1 MILLFEEYQY
11 TNADD
16 IALIR
21 RCVAQAYLTET
32 ASGVK
37 AGCVGYFYCTNPE
50 VNDVVFVL
58 PKVFIKEDGTAFG
71 KYKPEEIIKLDS
83 LSDKSLNDEKETVFE
98 FSAWLYQAI
107 AHFVERNPGTE
118 IVKMSDVQE
127 VASSRGEKC
136 ETYLDIILQ
145 LQKFQKEHR
154 HLFTFISIV
163 NRSGTHKINWN
174 RTVRKVQPFLQDGT
188 PVYMDFYNKT
198 KSINFDEELI
208 VLFYSTLRF
217 LQEKMRF
224 KTVCDLCYD
233 LISVRKIES
242 MIAQGQ
248 GTRRL
253 RAIRKK
259 YFTDELVK
267 LWNLLYV
274 FFEKAEKI
282 ASGKYHQEKMIAVKF
297 NIIFEDMIDQLI
309 GGNEGNDDL
318 LKLKH
323 QKDGKRLDHLYKE
336 PSLINKGGEIYFI
349 GDSKYYKESTDLGET
364 AVYKQFTYAKNIIQY
379 HIDIFNK
386 NKQYPDEL
394 QYRDELTEGYNIT
407 PNFFIRASAIKKD
420 NSLYGYTEDGLKN
433 EYDDDVKDKQN
444 KLVNYH
450 FPNRLFDRDTFV
462 LQTYNINFLYVLAHY
477 VQGADKG
484 IQEHIRKKFRED
496 LLNRFNLLY
505 DFWILTTDEN
515 NLQAAIDKHF
525 RKING
530 KVFCPYPE
538 QEPPL
543 LYLALEKED
552 VAEKRSADFMMF
564 RATRAD
570 DLALIAALEE
580 DFDVYKLPKL
590 GDDPKETMDEM
601 KRKRVEKHSYDFYQN
616 QYGVLSVAAEEQSL
630 YESKFKLED
639 FKDSVFLIGCC
650 KNKEHWDWILEN
662 RKYNVRLGDRLG
674 AVKEDDM
681 QVVTARFL
689 VLYDFENPSKYSVYR
704 LEDSQWVYKKEDML
718 KLSYP
723 NPKGEKYLLY
733 GLKGD
738 RVEMEIDLPRFLK
751 DKKVQKGSQLEGAP
765 VYVTGGSLF

>member
-1 MILLFEEYQY
+1 M
-11 TNADD
+11 
-16 IALIR
+16 
-21 RCVAQAYLTET
+21 
-32 ASGVK
+32 
-37 AGCVGYFYCTNPE
+37 
-50 VNDVVFVL
+50 
-58 PKVFIKEDGTAFG
+58 
-71 KYKPEEIIKLDS
+71 
-83 LSDKSLNDEKETVFE
+83 
-98 FSAWLYQAI
+98 
-107 AHFVERNPGTE
+107 
-118 IVKMSDVQE
+118 
-127 VASSRGEKC
+127 
-136 ETYLDIILQ
+136 
-145 LQKFQKEHR
+145 
-154 HLFTFISIV
+154 
-163 NRSGTHKINWN
+163 
-174 RTVRKVQPFLQDGT
+174 QPFLQDGT
-188 PVYMDFYNKT
+188 PVYMDFYNKN

-233 LISVRKIES
+233 LIPMRKIES
-242 MIAQGQ
+242 MIEHGQ

-336 PSLINKGGEIYFI
+336 PSLINNAKEIYFI

-386 NKQYPDEL
+386 NKQYPEKL

-407 PNFFIRASAIKKD
+407 PNFFIRASAMKD
-420 NSLYGYTEDGLKN
+420 NNSLYSYTEDGLIN
-433 EYDDDVKDKQN
+433 EYDTDKKNSQN
-444 KLVNYH
+444 KLSNFH

-477 VQGADKG
+477 VQGADKS

-505 DFWILTTDEN
+505 DFWILTTDKN

-538 QEPPL
+538 SPL
-543 LYLALEKED
+543 LYLALEKEKVVKGQSD
-552 VAEKRSADFMMF
+552 DFMMF
-564 RATRAD
+564 RETKAD
-570 DLALIAALEE
+570 DLALIAVLEE

-590 GDDPKETMDEM
+590 EDDPADVIKKEKER
-601 KRKRVEKHSYDFYQN
+601 RKKQHSYDFYQN
-616 QYGVLSVAAEEQSL
+616 QYGELSVAAEEQSA

-639 FKDSVFLIGCC
+639 FKDSVFLIGCY
-650 KNKEHWDWILEN
+650 KNEEHLQWIQN
-662 RKYNVRLGDRLG
+662 NKKYNVRLGDRRG
-674 AVKEDDM
+674 AVKENDE

-689 VLYDFENPSKYSVYR
+689 ILYDFENPSTYSLYR
-704 LEDSQWVYKKEDML
+704 LENRQWVYKKEDMERL
-718 KLSYP
+718 GYP
-723 NPKGEKYLLY
+723 SPKGEKYLLY
-733 GLKGD
+733 ALAAQLSSK
-738 RVEMEIDLPRFLK
+738 EINLSEILK
-751 DKKVQKGSQLEGAP
+751 DKQVQKGSPLEGAP
-765 VYVTGGSLF
+765 VYVTGAGLCWKS